1 MALDSR
7 QLIKFLQEHDE
18 LTIID
23 TPLDI
28 YLEIPQLAYIE
39 VKKLDSKA
47 LLFTRPICKKSGKEF
62 DIPVLMNVFGSHKRL
77 DLLIN
82 KPIPKI
88 AHSLQN
94 LLHLSPPKG
103 IKQIFHKLKELY
115 ALRSVFPKY
124 IKKKGQCQEIIKTQN
139 LNLFDLPILTTWE
152 RDGGA
157 FITMGQVYTQNLNG
171 TQKNLGMYR
180 LQVYDET
187 HLGLHWQ
194 IHKDSQHFFHE
205 YKKAHKEMPVSIAL
219 GGYCH

>member
-124 IKKKGQCQEIIKTQN
+124 IKKRGNAKRLLKHRILISLTC
-139 LNLFDLPILTTWE
+139 LSLPLGSVMAE
-152 RDGGA
+152 RLSQWGK
-157 FITMGQVYTQNLNG
+157 F
-171 TQKNLGMYR
+171 
-180 LQVYDET
+180 
-187 HLGLHWQ
+187 
-194 IHKDSQHFFHE
+194 IHKILM
-205 YKKAHKEMPVSIAL
+205 AHKKISVCIVCKSMMKHI
-219 GGYCH
+219 